1 MEKRSKGEKKKKEKR
16 GKGQKEKR
24 RKELQEKKGKGEWG
38 KKRKGKKWNRSPL
51 SPSQMAPLLM
61 LFLQKWNTADCDK
74 VLLIS
79 KYFGFLIIGR

>member
-51 SPSQMAPLLM
+51 SPYPNGASAYAFSAEME
-61 LFLQKWNTADCDK
+61 
-74 VLLIS
+74 
-79 KYFGFLIIGR
+79 YR